1 MLNLVIILSAALL
14 ALAWL
19 GIMGR
24 NGYYAQRF
32 RANDLQRQL
41 DKVTHTLS
49 SIRVKHGQSWE
60 TFLPV
65 MKKFE
70 ESIGPKENAVFLG
83 RPIDLIYFNK
93 DELVF
98 VEIKTGKSTL
108 SSKQR
113 RIRNLIQQHKVRW
126 EEVSDA

>member
-1 MLNLVIILSAALL
+1 MLVFFIILAVGFL
-14 ALAWL
+14 AMFWV
-19 GIMGR
+19 GMTCR
-24 NGYYAQRF
+24 HEYYAQRF
-32 RANDLQRQL
+32 KANDLQRQL

-49 SIRVKHGQSWE
+49 SIRVKHGQTWE

-98 VEIKTGKSTL
+98 VEIKTGKSSL

-113 RIRNLIQQHKVRW
+113 RIRNLILAKKVRW
-126 EEVSDA
+126 EEVGDG